1 MFVHSAA
8 PLRVPEPGHGAKRP
22 AALRLHR
29 TDAWVLSARN
39 SSRQPAGLFIFLP
52 SFPRGRAK
60 TKGSICEYPL
70 KCSRFCSSVFSRAAS
85 RTRRRTTSIP
95 PSIISPHRI
104 TLKRISTAWCGGAHR
119 AVGTPYVF
127 GGESLAGF
135 DCSGLVRWTYKS
147 VGINLPRTAREQSL
161 MGYRIM
167 DVSKMRA
174 GDIVAFRR
182 SGGGYH
188 TGIYIGDGRFIHA
201 PRTNSRVR
209 VESCDSAF
217 FRNNFIGA
225 RRIIMTGSNR
235 AMTEVAELEDMDR
248 PSRQSVR
255 RGHGRSVKHSAS
267 RTRSSKASRSH
278 RRSKRR

>member
-1 MFVHSAA
+1 MRIPFKMLTLLLVCFLSCGFTHK
-8 PLRVPEPGHGAKRP
+8 AKN
-22 AALRLHR
+22 
-29 TDAWVLSARN
+29 D
-39 SSRQPAGLFIFLP
+39 
-52 SFPRGRAK
+52 
-60 TKGSICEYPL
+60 EYPSKHHISAQNHAEKNQHSL
-70 KCSRFCSSVFSRAAS
+70 V
-85 RTRRRTTSIP
+85 RR
-95 PSIISPHRI
+95 
-104 TLKRISTAWCGGAHR
+104 AHR

-255 RGHGRSVKHSAS
+255 RGHGRSVKHGAR

>member
-1 MFVHSAA
+1 MFIPQLPYGFRNRARAPSVRPHSGCIA
-8 PLRVPEPGHGAKRP
+8 LMHGFCPRGTLP
-22 AALRLHR
+22 
-29 TDAWVLSARN
+29 VNQPVSSFFLS
-39 SSRQPAGLFIFLP
+39 

-104 TLKRISTAWCGGAHR
+104 TLKRISTAWCGAPTGLWALPTFSAANPLPDLTVPASYDGRTNLWESTFPVRRGNSPSWDTASWMSAKCAQATSSPSGA
-119 AVGTPYVF
+119 AA
-127 GGESLAGF
+127 E
-135 DCSGLVRWTYKS
+135 
-147 VGINLPRTAREQSL
+147 
-161 MGYRIM
+161 
-167 DVSKMRA
+167 
-174 GDIVAFRR
+174 DI
-182 SGGGYH
+182 
-188 TGIYIGDGRFIHA
+188 IYIGDGRFIHA

>member
-1 MFVHSAA
+1 MRIPYKVLTLLLACFLTCGFTHK
-8 PLRVPEPGHGAKRP
+8 AK
-22 AALRLHR
+22 
-29 TDAWVLSARN
+29 DVDY
-39 SSRQPAGLFIFLP
+39 SSRHHISSQQHTDKKTHSLM
-52 SFPRGRAK
+52 RRAHK
-60 TKGSICEYPL
+60 
-70 KCSRFCSSVFSRAAS
+70 
-85 RTRRRTTSIP
+85 
-95 PSIISPHRI
+95 
-104 TLKRISTAWCGGAHR
+104 
-119 AVGTPYVF
+119 AVGTPYVY

-135 DCSGLVRWTYKS
+135 DCSGFVRWTYKS

-161 MGYRIM
+161 LGYRIM

-225 RRIIMTGSNR
+225 RRIMLTNGS
-235 AMTEVAELEDMDR
+235 AAVAEAAEREDIASDR
-248 PSRQSVR
+248 RSSLR
-255 RGHGRSVKHSAS
+255 RHSGKSLRRSSGRSRHH
-267 RTRSSKASRSH
+267 RSSSGRHHSR
-278 RRSKRR
+278 RR

>member
-1 MFVHSAA
+1 MNRTLLLKTLAVITAVLFLSGCGAANHHS
-8 PLRVPEPGHGAKRP
+8 EG
-22 AALRLHR
+22 
-29 TDAWVLSARN
+29 
-39 SSRQPAGLFIFLP
+39 
-52 SFPRGRAK
+52 
-60 TKGSICEYPL
+60 GSY
-70 KCSRFCSSVFSRAAS
+70 KASQAVRAAYS
-85 RTRRRTTSIP
+85 QIGTKYKS
-95 PSIISPHRI
+95 
-104 TLKRISTAWCGGAHR
+104 GGAS
-119 AVGTPYVF
+119 P
-127 GGESLAGF
+127 SQGF